1 MPVQLAKV
9 LLSWTPVTGAC
20 LCSNTCRPAVALSM
34 MGSDTKDNCPVARFG
49 ASFYTRTDDRFAIAD
64 NEGEL
69 PKVNTTID
77 QM

>member
-1 MPVQLAKV
+1 
-9 LLSWTPVTGAC
+9 
-20 LCSNTCRPAVALSM
+20 M

-77 QM
+77 QMWSDQACLD